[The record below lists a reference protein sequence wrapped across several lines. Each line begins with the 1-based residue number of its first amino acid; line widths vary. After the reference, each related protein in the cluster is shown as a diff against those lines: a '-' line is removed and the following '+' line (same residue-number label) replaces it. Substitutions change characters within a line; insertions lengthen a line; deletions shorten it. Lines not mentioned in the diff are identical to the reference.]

1 MCWEHESERGRKRLE
16 RSEATDL
23 EQTCCEPQLKN
34 LNSQTKY
41 PFKMLLLH
49 IAVTTHLDTSSGWE
63 QSATSLSAEREGGER
78 GRREEERGRREEEEE
93 RETQNSVSRQKYH
106 RMGWD
111 GMGKR
116 EEGRRAMKEGQIEPF
131 EREEKRVSEH
141 QVLL

>member
-49 IAVTTHLDTSSGWE
+49 IAVTTHLDTSSGVGTE
-63 QSATSLSAEREGGER
+63 CDIVISREREGGGR
-78 GRREEERGRREEEEE
+78 KRRREGE
-93 RETQNSVSRQKYH
+93 REGDSK
-106 RMGWD
+106 
-111 GMGKR
+111 
-116 EEGRRAMKEGQIEPF
+116 F
-131 EREEKRVSEH
+131 RVKTKIS
-141 QVLL
+141 